1 MEYIIHPNPEPPHNL
16 CRTFP
21 NFRDPSLEH
30 LTEKE
35 ALEFIIG
42 KLKTAG
48 VITGEYWII
57 DEVDFQ
63 AGPSMTRMTNYIG
76 AWEMKD
82 GQVTVNM
89 SKARELGLA

>member
-57 DEVDFQ
+57 DEVDLPGGSVNDENDKLF
-63 AGPSMTRMTNYIG
+63 G